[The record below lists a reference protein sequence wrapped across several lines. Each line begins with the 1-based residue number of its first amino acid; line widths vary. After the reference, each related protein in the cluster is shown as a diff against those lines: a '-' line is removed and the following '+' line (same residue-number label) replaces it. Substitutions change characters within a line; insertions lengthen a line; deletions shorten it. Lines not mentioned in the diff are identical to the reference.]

1 MYGKG
6 TERIEVFGSQRNKK
20 GKICPGQ
27 HRDENILGRQ
37 ISHKSLLHSKI
48 TTYYFERKREGG
60 KKGVWKVERRG
71 GREERAGEKE
81 GEWKEGGGNL

>member
-1 MYGKG
+1 MYGKR

-37 ISHKSLLHSKI
+37 SVINLYFTAKSLH
-48 TTYYFERKREGG
+48 TTL
-60 KKGVWKVERRG
+60 RG
-71 GREERAGEKE
+71 RGKE
-81 GEWKEGGGNL
+81 GKRGYGR